1 MWLLRH
7 CGFRGIKP
15 LLLHVLAFVIFVAK
29 IFGSGLPG
37 FWNGLVNEFIVR
49 TKHGWAAI
57 GYLQVGK
64 TSDRDLQQ
72 PILG

>member
-37 FWNGLVNEFIVR
+37 FWNGRVNEFIVR

-64 TSDRDLQQ
+64 TSDRDLQ
-72 PILG
+72 